1 MRRHTIET
9 VRETIIA
16 LRDQE
21 TVYKTEVDDL
31 KYAFNRAF
39 EGDWQLVKN
48 TKYLNTPHEERL
60 EVDGDLYSA
69 APFEVRHWYGKKFSK
84 FLEEMPTTE
93 FKDST
98 VSRRNRWR
106 PLFNAL
112 QDLIKRQVKGRKPAP
127 KKEVVATRTQLR
139 GICPGCFKQHALRNG
154 EMVAHGYTLDYGFQN
169 GSCHGT
175 GAPHFGTEEGRDVA
189 KTNAADA
196 AHRAEQINARMDR
209 FEAGEEH
216 VTVRFLDYRNVWQTI
231 SNPTDSQKRRFI
243 ADQRRVAAGYAR
255 YAEGLDKMIATW
267 EPAEPVEVE
276 VEVTA

>member
-9 VRETIIA
+9 VRETIRA
-16 LRDQE
+16 LRAQE
-21 TVYKTEVDDL
+21 TVYKVEVDDL
-31 KYAFNRAF
+31 KYAFNAAF
-39 EGDWQLVKN
+39 EGNWKQVKD
-48 TKYLNTPHEERL
+48 TKYLNTPHEDRS
-60 EVDGDLYSA
+60 EVDGNLYFA

-84 FLEEMPTTE
+84 FLEEMPATE

-98 VSRRNRWR
+98 VSHRNRWR

-127 KKEVVATRTQLR
+127 KKEVIATRTQLR
-139 GICPGCFKQHALRNG
+139 GICPCCFRQHALRNG
-154 EMVAHGYTLDYGFQN
+154 RLVAHGYTLDYGFQN
-169 GSCHGT
+169 GTCS
-175 GAPHFGTEEGRDVA
+175 GADKMHFGTEEGRDVA

-216 VTVRFLDYRNVWQTI
+216 VTVRLKDFRGMWQTV

-243 ADQRRVAAGYAR
+243 DAERGQARGYAR
-255 YAEGLDKMIATW
+255 YAEELDKMVVAW
-267 EPAEPVEVE
+267 KPAEPVEVE
-276 VEVTA
+276 VTA